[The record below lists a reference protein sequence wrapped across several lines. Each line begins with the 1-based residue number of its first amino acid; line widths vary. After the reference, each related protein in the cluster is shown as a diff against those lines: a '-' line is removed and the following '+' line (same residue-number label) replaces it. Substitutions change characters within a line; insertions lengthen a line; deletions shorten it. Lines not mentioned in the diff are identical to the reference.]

1 MATDLS
7 GTGVTFAG
15 ANWMDHENPTQR
27 LDSDDSRQLQAV
39 NISRQQVFNPKVMG
53 NTASTTAWKPLHAGL
68 TLEAGVRLK
77 NHGASGGSNNSV
89 FIGVAGATSA
99 GDAVAHGWE
108 LRPGEEMFLGV
119 DNLNKV
125 SRYGGNTLSYMAS

>member
-1 MATDLS
+1 MALEGS
-7 GTGVTFAG
+7 GITMASPDWVSRFEAG
-15 ANWMDHENPTQR
+15 QR
-27 LDSDDSRQLQAV
+27 LDAKDQSHLQAV
-39 NISRQQVFNPKVMG
+39 DISRQQVFNPKVMG
-53 NTASTTAWKPLHAGL
+53 NTASTAAWKPLHAGL
-68 TLEAGVRLK
+68 TLESGVRLK

-89 FIGVAGATSA
+89 FIGVAGATTA